1 MTAFRTAKC
10 SKTSAFIFERKLQN
24 VFHVECVDIEQLNK
38 SSIRYDFFKNINWE
52 SLQESWKDNFK
63 WLLWG
68 QRMKRRDSLAS
79 LFTGHSAKILSC
91 EEEELLSDS
100 EDVEERLSPSEESNQ
115 TSLVDDP
122 SKISS
127 TIVSHENPRNELKI
141 MNLTKKI
148 NRKKG
153 SPEIINSSAS
163 LSNLF
168 SRVARLPKSPTTE
181 TECAIKQRRKL
192 SSNAVQVRERPLI
205 LSFSQQKFDSLFNC
219 SFCCHYQHRC
229 CFGAFRREPGYVVCL
244 FVCFELSVISGP
256 GGFQRWYHK
265 FTDLKNNQ
273 F

>member
-1 MTAFRTAKC
+1 
-10 SKTSAFIFERKLQN
+10 
-24 VFHVECVDIEQLNK
+24 
-38 SSIRYDFFKNINWE
+38 
-52 SLQESWKDNFK
+52 
-63 WLLWG
+63 
-68 QRMKRRDSLAS
+68 MKRRDSLAS

-168 SRVARLPKSPTTE
+168 SRVARRPKSPTTE

-205 LSFSQQKFDSLFNC
+205 LSFSQQKFGSLFNC
-219 SFCCHYQHRC
+219 SFCCQYRHRC

-265 FTDLKNNQ
+265 FTDLTNNQ